1 MIVFDTDQDNQI
13 SWEEF
18 ATLLKPPE
26 DEFGQLEIK
35 VKRDDLP
42 EKIEA
47 HGKEEL
53 QEERKRM
60 NKQAELVDLEE
71 KQAAEQEKEDQ
82 KRWRMKFDEEQAW
95 EKKNPR
101 AQWLSHSHYSIA
113 FDFFKGD
120 PPAKL
125 TTLGICTTKEDHM
138 LLEAAAHLHLRTDL
152 RVQDETGGMP
162 SLKRMPSRPAGNGG
176 TDRGRLNRYRSE
188 GFP

>member
-71 KQAAEQEKEDQ
+71 K
-82 KRWRMKFDEEQAW
+82 
-95 EKKNPR
+95 
-101 AQWLSHSHYSIA
+101 
-113 FDFFKGD
+113 
-120 PPAKL
+120 
-125 TTLGICTTKEDHM
+125 
-138 LLEAAAHLHLRTDL
+138 
-152 RVQDETGGMP
+152 
-162 SLKRMPSRPAGNGG
+162 
-176 TDRGRLNRYRSE
+176 
-188 GFP
+188 